1 MRVGSCL
8 LLLPPTSRTLTT
20 FSSLLTLAMDEVDEV
35 ELDVDAVVTCTGT
48 ITALFQ
54 LAERLRL
61 LYILLII
68 PEMLLNV

>member
-20 FSSLLTLAMDEVDEV
+20 LSSLLTLAIDEV
-35 ELDVDAVVTCTGT
+35 ELDDDAVVTCTGT